1 MKLKL
6 IELLDMKY
14 NDCLK
19 EGFKFVFEEEVFTFK
34 NKCIKN
40 KRDVCFGNCWIIENI
55 LDKEATILTPELIN
69 INIDTDSENKRSVT
83 KEDIDNIL
91 ANTFIKAERYGDKTT
106 IVKATLPN
114 GFVIVADSSCVDHN
128 NFDMSIGEQEC
139 MKKIEDKIWELEGY
153 RLQCEISED

>member
-14 NDCLK
+14 DNCLK
-19 EGFKFVFEEEVFTFK
+19 DGFKFVFNDCVYTLIDQR
-34 NKCIKN
+34 IKN
-40 KRDVCFGNCWIIENI
+40 KNGIDLGNNYIVENV
-55 LDKEATILTPELIN
+55 LDKEIIVLTPELIN
-69 INIDTDSENKRSVT
+69 INTDTDSKNKRSVT

-91 ANTFIKAERYGDKTT
+91 ARTFIKTEKYGDKTT

-114 GFVIVADSSCVDHN
+114 GFVIIADSSCVDPN

-153 RLQCEISED
+153 RLQCEISEE